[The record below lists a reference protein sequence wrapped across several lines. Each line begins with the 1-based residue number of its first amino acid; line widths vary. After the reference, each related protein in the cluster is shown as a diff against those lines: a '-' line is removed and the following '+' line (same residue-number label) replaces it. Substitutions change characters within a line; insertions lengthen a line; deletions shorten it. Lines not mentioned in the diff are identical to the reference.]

1 VKDKSPNSKEE
12 NETPTKTNDEEVKE
26 NGANGT
32 KSETKETITP
42 VVAKL
47 AAAGDES
54 SDQVDKTATL
64 PASFKKKEV
73 ETGGKTETLPR
84 NLSRST
90 SFTNSCRNWAKK
102 KGLVKDKSPNSKE
115 ENETPTKTNDEE
127 VKENGANG
135 TKSET
140 KETITPVV
148 AKLAAKKARAQFF
161 EEMYN
166 SSGISVSSSLT
177 PEKPKRLCD
186 MNLPSP
192 RIGPGSPSMD
202 KPKVEQIVEMI
213 EEKEKLNRSN
223 DSEANSSL
231 NRSMEAEVKR
241 EAVVSPAKEVVEVA
255 TKVVDE
261 VPIKEQ
267 DDGSK
272 TSTEAASPKEEISE
286 EANIENW
293 KDGKME
299 VNDDVLEA
307 AKEETE
313 DVIDTIEEL
322 QEALEEKKDIEE
334 VQEILEEKDIGDKGD
349 SDGLFVDTSNDASK
363 AWQEA
368 KEEMLEKVEEST
380 MDQVEQVQVEESAMD
395 ETLPSNSPLLQP
407 EATMQTFESQQ
418 EENEAKE
425 EVVEEVGEV
434 KDDLEDE
441 QCSLEKEEEGV
452 EEKDNG
458 ENVISGGGEE
468 GETSDEEERDEEK
481 ESIEGEQQG
490 GALGLRRELQSDDEE
505 EEEKGGN

>member
-1 VKDKSPNSKEE
+1 MGAKNSK
-12 NETPTKTNDEEVKE
+12 VKKGE
-26 NGANGT
+26 KKG
-32 KSETKETITP
+32 
-42 VVAKL
+42 

-115 ENETPTKTNDEE
+115 ENETPTKANDEE

-213 EEKEKLNRSN
+213 EEKEKLNRSI

-241 EAVVSPAKEVVEVA
+241 EAVVTPTKEVVEVA

-267 DDGSK
+267 DDSSK

-334 VQEILEEKDIGDKGD
+334 VQEILEEKDIGDNGD

-380 MDQVEQVQVEESAMD
+380 MEQVDQVQVEESAMD
-395 ETLPSNSPLLQP
+395 ETLPSNAPLLQP

-434 KDDLEDE
+434 KDDVEDE
-441 QCSLEKEEEGV
+441 QCSLEKEEE

-458 ENVISGGGEE
+458 ENVISGGGE
-468 GETSDEEERDEEK
+468 GQTSDEEERDEEK

-490 GALGLRRELQSDDEE
+490 GALGLRRELQSEEE

>member
-1 VKDKSPNSKEE
+1 M
-12 NETPTKTNDEEVKE
+12 
-26 NGANGT
+26 GG
-32 KSETKETITP
+32 
-42 VVAKL
+42 

-115 ENETPTKTNDEE
+115 ENETPTKANDEE

-140 KETITPVV
+140 KETITAVV

-213 EEKEKLNRSN
+213 EEKEKLNRSI

-241 EAVVSPAKEVVEVA
+241 EAVVSPNKEVVEVA

-267 DDGSK
+267 DDSSK

-334 VQEILEEKDIGDKGD
+334 VQEILEEKDLGDNGD

-368 KEEMLEKVEEST
+368 KEEMLEEVEEST
-380 MDQVEQVQVEESAMD
+380 MDQVDQVDQEESAMD
-395 ETLPSNSPLLQP
+395 ETLPSNAPLLQP

-434 KDDLEDE
+434 KDDVEDE
-441 QCSLEKEEEGV
+441 QCSLEKEEKEEE

-458 ENVISGGGEE
+458 ENVISGGGE
-468 GETSDEEERDEEK
+468 GQSSDEEK

-490 GALGLRRELQSDDEE
+490 
-505 EEEKGGN
+505 

>member
-1 VKDKSPNSKEE
+1 M
-12 NETPTKTNDEEVKE
+12 
-26 NGANGT
+26 
-32 KSETKETITP
+32 
-42 VVAKL
+42 
-47 AAAGDES
+47 
-54 SDQVDKTATL
+54 
-64 PASFKKKEV
+64 
-73 ETGGKTETLPR
+73 
-84 NLSRST
+84 
-90 SFTNSCRNWAKK
+90 
-102 KGLVKDKSPNSKE
+102 
-115 ENETPTKTNDEE
+115 NDEE

-213 EEKEKLNRSN
+213 EEKEKLNRSI

-261 VPIKEQ
+261 VPIKDQ
-267 DDGSK
+267 DDSSK
-272 TSTEAASPKEEISE
+272 TTTEAASPKEEISE

-334 VQEILEEKDIGDKGD
+334 VQEILEEKDLGDKGD

-380 MDQVEQVQVEESAMD
+380 MD
-395 ETLPSNSPLLQP
+395 ETLPSNAPLLQP

-425 EVVEEVGEV
+425 DVVEEVGEV
-434 KDDLEDE
+434 KDDVEDE
-441 QCSLEKEEEGV
+441 QCSLEKEEEEDVEGV

-458 ENVISGGGEE
+458 ENVISGGG
-468 GETSDEEERDEEK
+468 GWGRL
-481 ESIEGEQQG
+481 QM
-490 GALGLRRELQSDDEE
+490 RR
-505 EEEKGGN
+505 KRV

>member
-1 VKDKSPNSKEE
+1 MGAKNSK
-12 NETPTKTNDEEVKE
+12 VKKGE
-26 NGANGT
+26 KKG
-32 KSETKETITP
+32 
-42 VVAKL
+42 

-115 ENETPTKTNDEE
+115 ENETPTKANDEE

-213 EEKEKLNRSN
+213 EEKEKLNRSI

-241 EAVVSPAKEVVEVA
+241 ESVVSPNKEVVEVA
-255 TKVVDE
+255 T
-261 VPIKEQ
+261 KEQ

-272 TSTEAASPKEEISE
+272 TSTEADSPKEEISE

-334 VQEILEEKDIGDKGD
+334 VQEILEEKDLGDKGD

-380 MDQVEQVQVEESAMD
+380 MDQVDQVEVEESAMD
-395 ETLPSNSPLLQP
+395 ETLPSNAPLLQP
-407 EATMQTFESQQ
+407 ETTMQTFESQQ
-418 EENEAKE
+418 EECEAKE
-425 EVVEEVGEV
+425 DVVEEVGEV
-434 KDDLEDE
+434 KDDVEDE
-441 QCSLEKEEEGV
+441 QCSLEKEEEEGV

-458 ENVISGGGEE
+458 ENVISGGGE
-468 GETSDEEERDEEK
+468 GQTSDEEERDEEK

>member
-1 VKDKSPNSKEE
+1 MGAKNSK
-12 NETPTKTNDEEVKE
+12 VKKGE
-26 NGANGT
+26 KKG
-32 KSETKETITP
+32 
-42 VVAKL
+42 

-115 ENETPTKTNDEE
+115 ENETPTKANDEE

-213 EEKEKLNRSN
+213 EEKEKLNRSI

-241 EAVVSPAKEVVEVA
+241 EAVVSPTKEVVEVA

-334 VQEILEEKDIGDKGD
+334 VQEILEEKDLGDKGD

-380 MDQVEQVQVEESAMD
+380 MDQVEQVEESAMD
-395 ETLPSNSPLLQP
+395 ETLPSNAPLLQP

-418 EENEAKE
+418 EECEAKE
-425 EVVEEVGEV
+425 DVVEEVGEV
-434 KDDLEDE
+434 KDDVEDE

-458 ENVISGGGEE
+458 ENVISGGGL
-468 GETSDEEERDEEK
+468 GQTSDEEEK

-490 GALGLRRELQSDDEE
+490 GALGLRKELQSDEE
-505 EEEKGGN
+505 EEMEKGGN

>member
-1 VKDKSPNSKEE
+1 MGAKNSK
-12 NETPTKTNDEEVKE
+12 VKKGE
-26 NGANGT
+26 KKG
-32 KSETKETITP
+32 
-42 VVAKL
+42 

-115 ENETPTKTNDEE
+115 ENETPTKANDED

-213 EEKEKLNRSN
+213 EEKEKLNRSI

-241 EAVVSPAKEVVEVA
+241 EAVVSPTKEVVEVA

-261 VPIKEQ
+261 VPIKDQ

-272 TSTEAASPKEEISE
+272 TTTEAASPKEEISE

-334 VQEILEEKDIGDKGD
+334 VQEILEEKDIGDNG
-349 SDGLFVDTSNDASK
+349 DGLFVDTSNDASK

-380 MDQVEQVQVEESAMD
+380 MDQVDQVEESVMD
-395 ETLPSNSPLLQP
+395 ETLPSNAPLLQP

-418 EENEAKE
+418 EESEAKE

-434 KDDLEDE
+434 KDDVEDE
-441 QCSLEKEEEGV
+441 QCSLEKEEE

-458 ENVISGGGEE
+458 ENVISGGGE
-468 GETSDEEERDEEK
+468 GQTSDEEERDEEK

-490 GALGLRRELQSDDEE
+490 GVLGLRRELQSDEEE
-505 EEEKGGN
+505 EEEKDGI

>member
-1 VKDKSPNSKEE
+1 MYLKMS
-12 NETPTKTNDEEVKE
+12 
-26 NGANGT
+26 
-32 KSETKETITP
+32 
-42 VVAKL
+42 
-47 AAAGDES
+47 
-54 SDQVDKTATL
+54 
-64 PASFKKKEV
+64 
-73 ETGGKTETLPR
+73 TE
-84 NLSRST
+84 
-90 SFTNSCRNWAKK
+90 
-102 KGLVKDKSPNSKE
+102 
-115 ENETPTKTNDEE
+115 
-127 VKENGANG
+127 
-135 TKSET
+135 
-140 KETITPVV
+140 
-148 AKLAAKKARAQFF
+148 QFQ
-161 EEMYN
+161 
-166 SSGISVSSSLT
+166 
-177 PEKPKRLCD
+177 
-186 MNLPSP
+186 
-192 RIGPGSPSMD
+192 
-202 KPKVEQIVEMI
+202 VEQIVEMI
-213 EEKEKLNRSN
+213 EEKEKLNRSI

-255 TKVVDE
+255 TK
-261 VPIKEQ
+261 EQ

-272 TSTEAASPKEEISE
+272 TTTEAASPKEEISE

-334 VQEILEEKDIGDKGD
+334 VQEILEEKDIGDNGD
-349 SDGLFVDTSNDASK
+349 SDGLFVDTSNNASK

-380 MDQVEQVQVEESAMD
+380 MDQVEVEESAMD
-395 ETLPSNSPLLQP
+395 ETLPSNAPLLQP
-407 EATMQTFESQQ
+407 ETTMQTFESQQ
-418 EENEAKE
+418 EECEAKE

-434 KDDLEDE
+434 KDDVEDE
-441 QCSLEKEEEGV
+441 QCSMEKEEEGV

-468 GETSDEEERDEEK
+468 GQTSDEEK

-505 EEEKGGN
+505 EEKGGN

>member
-1 VKDKSPNSKEE
+1 MGAKNSK
-12 NETPTKTNDEEVKE
+12 VKKGE
-26 NGANGT
+26 KKG
-32 KSETKETITP
+32 
-42 VVAKL
+42 

-115 ENETPTKTNDEE
+115 ENETPTKANDEE

-213 EEKEKLNRSN
+213 EEKEKLNRSI

-261 VPIKEQ
+261 VPIKDQ
-267 DDGSK
+267 DDSSK

-334 VQEILEEKDIGDKGD
+334 VQEILEEKDIGDNGD

-380 MDQVEQVQVEESAMD
+380 MDQVEQVEESAMD
-395 ETLPSNSPLLQP
+395 ETLPSNAHLLQP

-418 EENEAKE
+418 EECEAKE

-434 KDDLEDE
+434 KDDVEDE
-441 QCSLEKEEEGV
+441 QCSMEKEEEGV

-458 ENVISGGGEE
+458 ENVISGGGE
-468 GETSDEEERDEEK
+468 GQTSDEEERDEEK

-490 GALGLRRELQSDDEE
+490 GALGLRRELQSDDDDEE
-505 EEEKGGN
+505 EGGN